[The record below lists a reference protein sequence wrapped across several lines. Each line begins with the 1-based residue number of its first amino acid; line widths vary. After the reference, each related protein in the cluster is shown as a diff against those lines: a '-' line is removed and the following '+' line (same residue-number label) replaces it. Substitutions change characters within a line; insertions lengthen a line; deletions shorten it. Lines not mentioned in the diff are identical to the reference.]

1 MYPTKR
7 KFIMSK
13 KAEEDFIENI
23 NSRREIQSQFV
34 VSNKI
39 FKKAS
44 SGRNYIYLT
53 LTDKTG
59 QIKGL
64 IFSEENIEEIYGSIR
79 VGSVCEIDG
88 KVNEYPIGSG
98 RFNIIVKEV
107 KELSEGEYDLDE
119 FIRTSE
125 KNKKELI
132 KEVEATIE
140 SIENPHLKNLLKS
153 FFCDN
158 SFAEKFYN
166 APAAKTHHHNYI
178 GGLLDHTVEVLK
190 ISKTVCE
197 IFPEMDE
204 DILYTGV
211 LLHDIGKI
219 RTYDYD
225 LLSIRFSEE
234 GRLLDHLYMSSE
246 MVKEKVNELQ
256 VPEELSTQVLHMIL
270 SHHGVVSNGW
280 GSTVDPKTPEAVA
293 LHYAD
298 DMDAKV
304 KEIFQH

>member
-1 MYPTKR
+1 
-7 KFIMSK
+7 MSK

-64 IFSEENIEEIYGSIR
+64 IFSEENIGDIYSSIR
-79 VGSVCEIDG
+79 VGSVSEIDG
-88 KVNEYPIGSG
+88 KVNEFPIGSG
-98 RFNIIVKEV
+98 RFNIIVNEI
-107 KELSEGEYDLDE
+107 KELSEEEYDLEE
-119 FIRTSE
+119 FIRTSA

-132 KEVEATIE
+132 KEVEVTIE

-158 SFAEKFYN
+158 NFAEKFYS

-190 ISKTVCE
+190 ICKTVCG
-197 IFPEMDE
+197 IFPEMDK
-204 DILYTGV
+204 DLLYTGV

-246 MVKEKVNELQ
+246 MVKEKANELQ
-256 VPEELSTQVLHMIL
+256 VPEELSTQVLHMVL

-280 GSTVDPKTPEAVA
+280 GSTVDPKTPEAAA

-298 DMDAKV
+298 DLDAKV

>member
-1 MYPTKR
+1 
-7 KFIMSK
+7 MSK

-64 IFSEENIEEIYGSIR
+64 IFSEENIEDIYGSIP
-79 VGSVCEIDG
+79 VGSVCEIEG

-98 RFNIIVKEV
+98 RFNIIVKEIKKV
-107 KELSEGEYDLDE
+107 SEGKYDLDE

-132 KEVEATIE
+132 KEVEVTIE

-158 SFAEKFYN
+158 RFTEKFYS

-190 ISKTVCE
+190 ICKTVCG

-204 DILYTGV
+204 DLLYTGV

-225 LLSIRFSEE
+225 LLSIKFSEE
-234 GRLLDHLYMSSE
+234 GRLLDHLYMSCE

-280 GSTVDPKTPEAVA
+280 GSTVDPKTPEAAA

-298 DMDAKV
+298 DLDAKV